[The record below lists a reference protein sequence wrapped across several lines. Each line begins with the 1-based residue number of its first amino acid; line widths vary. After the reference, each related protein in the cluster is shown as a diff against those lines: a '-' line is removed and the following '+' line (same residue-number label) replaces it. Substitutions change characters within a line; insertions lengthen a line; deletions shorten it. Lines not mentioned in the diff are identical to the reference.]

1 MFYRFLSLSLRL
13 ILSLFIFSACSEAVE
28 KKAPNILILHADQW
42 RAQAFG
48 YAGDP
53 NVRTP
58 NFDAWAKES
67 ANLRRAVSGMPVC
80 TPHRAS
86 LLTGQRA
93 LTNGIFMNDVQL
105 DPNAITLAEV
115 LAEAGYQTGYIGK
128 WHLDGSGRSDFT
140 PPGPRRQGF
149 QYWKALECSHNY
161 NQSAYYHNDNPQKQ
175 FWEGY
180 DTFSQTEDA
189 QAYLQKHA
197 KDKAPFFLMLSWGTP
212 HAPYHTAP
220 EAYRDRYKAE
230 EVVLRPNV
238 PKDMQKRAKRDL
250 AGYYSHATALDD
262 MLAEIRKTLRETGL
276 EENTIVLFSSD
287 HGDLIGSHGAYK
299 KQQAYEE
306 SIRVPMLIS
315 GPGIVANNYDA
326 LFNTEDIMPTLLGL
340 VEKSVPEFVEGID
353 YSNYLQGTTTQ
364 VDTATVIACIQPF
377 GQWNRIKHGGRE
389 YRGLRTLR
397 YTYARALSGPWLLF
411 DNEEDPY
418 QLRNLV
424 GIEAYMGIQEKLD
437 DLLSEK
443 LASHKDEFLPGLT
456 YVKQYNYPE
465 LNDTETVP
473 YRN

>member
-1 MFYRFLSLSLRL
+1 MALALTF
-13 ILSLFIFSACSEAVE
+13 ACEEVAE
-28 KKAPNILILHADQW
+28 KKPPNILILHADQW

-58 NFDAWAKES
+58 NFDAWAKRS
-67 ANLRRAVSGMPVC
+67 ANLRKAVSGMPVC

-105 DPNAITLAEV
+105 DTNAVTLAEV
-115 LAEAGYQTGYIGK
+115 LAGAGYQTGYIGK
-128 WHLDGSGRSDFT
+128 WHLDGRGRSDFT

-161 NQSAYYHNDNPQKQ
+161 NQSAYYHGDNPEKQ

-180 DTFSQTEDA
+180 DSFSQTKDA
-189 QAYLQKHA
+189 QVYLQKHA
-197 KDKAPFFLMLSWGTP
+197 KDKSPFFLMLSWGTP

-220 EAYRDRYKAE
+220 EAYRNGYKAGD
-230 EVVLRPNV
+230 VILRPNV
-238 PKDMQKRAKRDL
+238 PADMKDRAKKDL
-250 AGYYSHATALDD
+250 AGYYAHATALDD
-262 MLAEIRKTLRETGL
+262 MLAEIQETLRETGL
-276 EENTIVLFSSD
+276 EENTIVLFTSD
-287 HGDLIGSHGAYK
+287 HGDLIGSQGAYK
-299 KQQAYEE
+299 KQQVYEE

-315 GPGIVANNYDA
+315 GPGIVSNSYDA

-340 VEKSVPEFVEGID
+340 VGESVPGFVEGID
-353 YSNYLQGTTTQ
+353 YSAYLKGAEVA
-364 VDTATVIACIQPF
+364 VDTATLIACIQPF

-397 YTYARALSGPWLLF
+397 YTYAKDLSGPWLLF

-424 GIEAYMGIQEKLD
+424 GVEGYLDLEEKLD
-437 DLLSEK
+437 ALLSEK
-443 LASHKDEFLPGLT
+443 LASQNDEFLSGLT

-465 LNDTETVP
+465 LNDSETVP